1 MKVFWTFSENIHRRE
16 TIEELADWFIDELK
30 SLIAHC
36 QSSDAGAYTPSD
48 FPQAKLDADKLSSIL
63 DTVRFD

>member
-1 MKVFWTFSENIHRRE
+1 VHRRE
-16 TIEELADWFIDELK
+16 TIEELAEGFIDELK

-36 QSSDAGAYTPSD
+36 QSPDAGAYTPSD
-48 FPQAKLDADKLSSIL
+48 FPQAKLDVDKLSSIL